1 MLTGSCLC
9 GAVRFELDATPT
21 SPTACHCTQ
30 CRKQTGHYFAS
41 ADVPKSA
48 VRMTGTGEVA
58 WYRSSPKVR
67 RGFCPACGSTLFWE
81 PVERDF
87 TSVALGSIDGATG
100 LALERH
106 IFVAHKGDYYALG
119 DGVPQRPE

>member
-21 SPTACHCTQ
+21 APTACHCTQ
-30 CRKQTGHYFAS
+30 CRKQTGHYLAS

-48 VRMTGTGEVA
+48 VRMTGTGAVA

-67 RGFCPACGSTLFWE
+67 RGFCPVCGSTLFWE
-81 PVERDF
+81 PAERDY
-87 TSVALGSIDGATG
+87 TSVALGSIDGPTG